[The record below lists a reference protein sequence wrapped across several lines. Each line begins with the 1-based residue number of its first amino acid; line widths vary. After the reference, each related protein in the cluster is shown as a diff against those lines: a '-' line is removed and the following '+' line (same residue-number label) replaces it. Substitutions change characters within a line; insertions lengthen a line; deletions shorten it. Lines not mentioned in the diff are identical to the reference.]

1 MKTNMIRPVNGHLII
16 EPIQH
21 KTFFG
26 SEEKYEEIGIV
37 VSNKPWYKILW
48 PNKKDKVYFD
58 SWLAAKYPKE
68 NSKNDDDYLWLVKFE
83 DIRAIEKD
91 VSD

>member
-1 MKTNMIRPVNGHLII
+1 MIKPINGHLLI
-16 EPIQH
+16 EPLEH

-26 SEEKYEEIGIV
+26 SDEKYQEIGTVLEITDGYEEAGV
-37 VSNKPWYKILW
+37 
-48 PNKKDKVYFD
+48 KKGDRVYFD

-83 DIRAIEKD
+83 DVRAIEKD